1 MRYPATARMHR
12 MFLMQTRSEL
22 LMRWRVPAFSV
33 TNLALPIVFFTFFG
47 LPVAHVRR
55 ADGVSIGAYL
65 LASFGAYAVGNVMIY
80 GFGIG
85 VANER
90 AMKIDRLMRASPL
103 PPLVFMLAKVVT
115 ALVFALL
122 ALLLLVGYGTI
133 VAGIHQPPTVWAMVI
148 ARLLAGSLPFIALG
162 FAIGYLSGPHAA
174 PAVANLIYLPLAFA
188 SGFFV
193 PVGQLP
199 GFVQAIAVGRLK
211 NQHVAWGGWLRIAKN
226 GHVGAA
232 KITAEKH
239 GGRIAACGVF
249 HPNGR
254 RSQDM
259 AGVVKGSCHA
269 WGDLEYVSVS
279 CVLKSSD

>member
-1 MRYPATARMHR
+1 MRYPASAPMLRML
-12 MFLMQTRSEL
+12 LMQTRSEL

-122 ALLLLVGYGTI
+122 ALLLLVGYGA
-133 VAGIHQPPTVWAMVI
+133 VVGGSYQPPAVWAMVI

-199 GFVQAIAVGRLK
+199 GFVQAIAPFLPTYHYAQLAWSALGAGSETLGTSLLWLTGYTAVFLT
-211 NQHVAWGGWLRIAKN
+211 VAVRAYRREERAKF
-226 GHVGAA
+226 A
-232 KITAEKH
+232 
-239 GGRIAACGVF
+239 
-249 HPNGR
+249 
-254 RSQDM
+254 
-259 AGVVKGSCHA
+259 
-269 WGDLEYVSVS
+269 
-279 CVLKSSD
+279 

>member
-1 MRYPATARMHR
+1 
-12 MFLMQTRSEL
+12 
-22 LMRWRVPAFSV
+22 MRWRVPAFSV

-122 ALLLLVGYGTI
+122 ALLLLVGYGA
-133 VAGIHQPPTVWAMVI
+133 VVGGIYQPPAIWAMVI

-199 GFVQAIAVGRLK
+199 GFVQAIAPFLPTYHYAQLAWSALGAGSESL
-211 NQHVAWGGWLRIAKN
+211 VASLLWLAGYTALFLTLAVRAYRREERAKF
-226 GHVGAA
+226 A
-232 KITAEKH
+232 
-239 GGRIAACGVF
+239 
-249 HPNGR
+249 
-254 RSQDM
+254 
-259 AGVVKGSCHA
+259 
-269 WGDLEYVSVS
+269 
-279 CVLKSSD
+279 

>member
-1 MRYPATARMHR
+1 MRYPAAALMLRML
-12 MFLMQTRSEL
+12 LMQTRSEL

-122 ALLLLVGYGTI
+122 ALLLLVGYGA
-133 VAGIHQPPTVWAMVI
+133 VVGGIHQPPAVWAMVI

-199 GFVQAIAVGRLK
+199 GFVQAIAPFLPTYHYA
-211 NQHVAWGGWLRIAKN
+211 QLAWSALGAGSETLGTSLFWLAGYTALFLTLAIRAYRREERAKF
-226 GHVGAA
+226 A
-232 KITAEKH
+232 
-239 GGRIAACGVF
+239 
-249 HPNGR
+249 
-254 RSQDM
+254 
-259 AGVVKGSCHA
+259 
-269 WGDLEYVSVS
+269 
-279 CVLKSSD
+279 